1 VLREVLDTLLL
12 MRAHIPGS
20 SLSRCKVAKADYMP
34 KYFSEPN
41 SAMLAPRPHLSVVS
55 RLLVL
60 QGDSFLSR
68 GHGRGLEAT

>member
-1 VLREVLDTLLL
+1 MLRGVLDTLLSR
-12 MRAHIPGS
+12 RAPIPGS

-34 KYFSEPN
+34 KCSSEPDFAT
-41 SAMLAPRPHLSVVS
+41 SAPSPHLLVVARRTSV
-55 RLLVL
+55 